1 MEKEIMVG
9 AETVAKR
16 PPEKREEQ
24 PLVEPFS
31 KTLAAHGL
39 ELRRGKATT
48 LQINLGL
55 RCNQG
60 CRHCHLE
67 AGPGRDEMMPWETAQ
82 EVIRFARRNAFAV
95 VDLTGGAPELHPRL
109 PEMIEN
115 LASLKQRIM
124 LRCNL
129 TVVAEEGREDLLE
142 VCRAHHVVLV
152 GSLPSLNTSQT
163 EAQRGQGV
171 FLKSLGTL
179 KSLNEM
185 GYGRP
190 GSPLELNLV
199 SNPVG
204 AFLPVNQAQAEQRFR
219 RELREKWQIE
229 FHQLFTFANAP
240 LGRFRKWLEETGNLE
255 AYLRKLASGFNPC
268 TLAGVMCRTLVSVGW
283 DGCLYDC
290 DFNLAKGIYLGG
302 RKRHVSE
309 IAGPPQPGEPIA
321 TSDHCYACTA
331 GFGFT

>member
-1 MEKEIMVG
+1 MKIMIG
-9 AETVAKR
+9 AETAANR

-39 ELRRGKATT
+39 DLRREAATT

-60 CRHCHLE
+60 CLHCHLE
-67 AGPGRDEMMPWETAQ
+67 AGPQRSEMMSWETAQ
-82 EVIRFARRNAFAV
+82 EVIRFAGRGAFPA
-95 VDLTGGAPELHPRL
+95 VDLTGGAPELHPCL
-109 PEMIEN
+109 SAIIEN
-115 LASLKQRIM
+115 LAPLTRRIM

-129 TVVAEEGREDLLE
+129 TILAEEKRDDLLE
-142 VCRAHHVVLV
+142 VCRTHRVVLV
-152 GSLPSLNTSQT
+152 ASLPSLNASQT

-171 FLKSLGTL
+171 FLKSLATL
-179 KSLNEM
+179 KRLNEM
-185 GYGRP
+185 GYGRQ
-190 GSPLELNLV
+190 GSDMELNLV

-204 AFLPVNQAQAEQRFR
+204 AFLPVSQAQAEKRFR
-219 RELREKWQIE
+219 QELREKWAIE
-229 FHQLFTFANAP
+229 FHQLFTFANVP
-240 LGRFRKWLEETGNLE
+240 LGRFRRWLEATGNLE
-255 AYLRKLASGFNPC
+255 PYLRKLAAGFNPC
-268 TLAGVMCRTLVSVGW
+268 TLEGVMCRTLVSVGW
-283 DGCLYDC
+283 DGSLYDC

-309 IAGPPQPGEPIA
+309 MTGPPQPGEPIA

-331 GFGFT
+331 GSGFT

>member
-1 MEKEIMVG
+1 MVG
-9 AETVAKR
+9 AETAAKR

-129 TVVAEEGREDLLE
+129 TVVAEERREDLLE

-152 GSLPSLNTSQT
+152 GSLPSLNASQT

-268 TLAGVMCRTLVSVGW
+268 TLEEVMCRTLVSVGW

-331 GFGFT
+331 GSGFT

>member
-1 MEKEIMVG
+1 MEVIIG
-9 AETVAKR
+9 AETAAKH
-16 PPEKREEQ
+16 PPEKWEEGSFV
-24 PLVEPFS
+24 PPFS

-39 ELRRGKATT
+39 ELRRGVATT

-67 AGPGRDEMMPWETAQ
+67 AGPGRSEMMSWDTAQ
-82 EVIRFARRNAFAV
+82 EMIRFAERGAFQAI
-95 VDLTGGAPELHPRL
+95 DITGGAPELHPRIS
-109 PEMIEN
+109 EFIER
-115 LASLKQRIM
+115 LAPLARRIM

-129 TVVAEEGREDLLE
+129 TATAEERRDDLLE
-142 VCRAHHVVLV
+142 VCRAREVVLV
-152 GSLPSLNTSQT
+152 GSLPSLNASQT

-171 FLKSLGTL
+171 FLKSLATL
-179 KSLNEM
+179 KRLNEI

-190 GSPLELNLV
+190 GSALELNLV

-268 TLAGVMCRTLVSVGW
+268 TLEGVMCRTLVSVGW
-283 DGCLYDC
+283 DGFLYDC
-290 DFNLAKGIYLGG
+290 DFNLAKGIYMGG

-309 IAGPPQPGEPIA
+309 MTGPPPPGEAIA

-331 GFGFT
+331 GSGFS